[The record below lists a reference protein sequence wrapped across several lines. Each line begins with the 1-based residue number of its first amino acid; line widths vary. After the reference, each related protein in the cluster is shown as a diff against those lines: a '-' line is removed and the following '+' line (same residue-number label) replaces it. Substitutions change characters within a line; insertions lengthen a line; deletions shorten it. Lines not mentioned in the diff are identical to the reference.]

1 MSEESPENVAG
12 TEENQSRLQ
21 LVWDVIVFQFKL
33 AADGLRDVA
42 LVPISLVA
50 ALAGLLIGGSRPAHY
65 FHQVLKFGRRTE
77 HWINLFGYRR
87 RGGTSD
93 DIIRPI
99 QDRVFEEAENN
110 PWLQKAGSKIDKTLD
125 NVGQAI
131 VRGAADKPSS
141 GKSGEEP

>member
-1 MSEESPENVAG
+1 MSEHSGGDDADSG
-12 TEENQSRLQ
+12 DQSRLT

-33 AADGLRDVA
+33 AADGLRDLA

-50 ALAGLLIGGSRPAHY
+50 ALAGLLVGGSRPARY

-77 HWINLFGYRR
+77 YWINLFGYRR
-87 RGGTSD
+87 RGATSD
-93 DIIRPI
+93 DILRPI

-110 PWLQKAGSKIDKTLD
+110 PWLQKAGTKIDKTLD

-131 VRGAADKPSS
+131 VRGAGEKPPEQ
-141 GKSGEEP
+141 KSGEDV